1 MYFTCTITRESAATL
16 THQIVLLRCCCQH
29 LWWSYMKVSIIVT
42 KKVTIC
48 IGSTHSQVSSQ
59 TQSLSFYLRKKLDL
73 SICVNMRIFIV
84 NGFKV
89 MIMPPDSVSMV
100 LHSWPMTM
108 VCPWTLP
115 LIAFKTTNLF
125 VQIIPPSTLF

>member
-1 MYFTCTITRESAATL
+1 
-16 THQIVLLRCCCQH
+16 
-29 LWWSYMKVSIIVT
+29 MKVSITVT
-42 KKVTIC
+42 KKVTIYK
-48 IGSTHSQVSSQ
+48 GSTHSRVSSQ

-100 LHSWPMTM
+100 LHSWPVTM
-108 VCPWTLP
+108 VCPWALP
-115 LIAFKTTNLF
+115 GNEFDCI
-125 VQIIPPSTLF
+125 

>member
-1 MYFTCTITRESAATL
+1 
-16 THQIVLLRCCCQH
+16 
-29 LWWSYMKVSIIVT
+29 MKVSIIVT

-89 MIMPPDSVSMV
+89 MIMPPGSVSMV

-108 VCPWTLP
+108 VCP
-115 LIAFKTTNLF
+115 
-125 VQIIPPSTLF
+125 

>member
-1 MYFTCTITRESAATL
+1 
-16 THQIVLLRCCCQH
+16 
-29 LWWSYMKVSIIVT
+29 MKVSIIVT

-89 MIMPPDSVSMV
+89 MIMPPDFVSMV

-108 VCPWTLP
+108 VCP
-115 LIAFKTTNLF
+115 
-125 VQIIPPSTLF
+125 